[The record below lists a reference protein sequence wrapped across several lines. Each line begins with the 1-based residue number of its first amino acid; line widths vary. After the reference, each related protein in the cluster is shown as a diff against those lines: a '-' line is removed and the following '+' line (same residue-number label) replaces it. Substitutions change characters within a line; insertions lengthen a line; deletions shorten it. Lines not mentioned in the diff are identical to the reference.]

1 MPRFFRLQFASVGT
15 SATPF
20 AHGLTSSRAGAA
32 VAPDEYFF
40 VQRTSG
46 DVGPAYLVSS
56 PSTTSI
62 IFAVGTSA
70 VLCDIFARWRH
81 STPR

>member
-1 MPRFFRLQFASVGT
+1 MTRFYRLQFASVGT

-20 AHGLTSSRAGAA
+20 AHGLQTRAGTAT
-32 VAPDEYFF
+32 APDEYWF

-46 DVGPAYLVSS
+46 DVGPAYLVAS

-70 VLCDIFARWRH
+70 VLCDIFARVRH
-81 STPR
+81 SVTR